1 MTNPNTT
8 ENTLQEVEIGQRNR
22 HRLVWLADPITISS
36 LLAWIAFVFHAYL
49 LPAGHWQADDYI
61 MTGLAKTAGL
71 KGFVDRMFGWSPRPV
86 AELINYG
93 YFSLV
98 SIFNRPLIGSFLC
111 VLWGGAYLG
120 LALCSWLAG
129 IRRPLCLAILWFAL
143 VLLMAKPGEMFFWPT
158 GADVYLPCWAAFA
171 AASVLQRSTGRS
183 LSVLFSISL
192 LIAAFCSE
200 IGAVTV
206 LLYTGLRTVGLLIKG
221 ETRSS
226 IIALVLPALAALAV
240 CLIVQIHRVQVD
252 REIMDAGSHLAGHWI
267 PSAIAAVPS
276 FGREL
281 LGIQGMPLW
290 LAALV
295 KLCLLLSLGGLL
307 GESRTQ
313 RLPALLW
320 AAALLLGAFIAI
332 VLAFHQFGNLCCER
346 HATLRQGMIFLAI
359 AVFSTALGHQ
369 AWNVR
374 RWLLPIAVIILMG
387 FRVDPLLHDLS
398 IRHQIMVM
406 RQESWHSGLSHE
418 PKMQMTVG
426 PETRLLSSD
435 ALPPGTY
442 HRQSRSAPG
451 DTPWYA
457 WGIMML
463 FDKDDLQI
471 TMAH

>member
-1 MTNPNTT
+1 MQEIETRH
-8 ENTLQEVEIGQRNR
+8 ENT
-22 HRLVWLADPITISS
+22 HWLAWLAEPVVIASLFSWITLVS
-36 LLAWIAFVFHAYL
+36 HAYL

-61 MTGLAKTAGL
+61 MTGLARTAGL
-71 KGFVDRMFGWSPRPV
+71 KGFVDRMLGWSPRPV

-93 YFSLV
+93 YFSFV
-98 SIFNRPLIGSFLC
+98 SIFNRPLIGSFLG
-111 VLWGGAYLG
+111 VLWGGTYLG

-129 IRRPLCLAILWFAL
+129 IRRPLCLATLWFAL

-171 AASVLQRSTGRS
+171 AASVLQRSTGRP

-206 LLYTGLRTVGLLIKG
+206 LLYTGLRIVGLLIKG
-221 ETRSS
+221 ETRSG
-226 IIALVLPALAALAV
+226 IIALILPTMAALAV

-295 KLCLLLSLGGLL
+295 KLCLILSLGGLF
-307 GESRTQ
+307 GESRNQ

-320 AAALLLGAFIAI
+320 ATALLLGAFIAI

-359 AVFSTALGHQ
+359 AVFSTVLGHQ

-374 RWLLPIAVIILMG
+374 RWLLPIAVIILMA
-387 FRVDPLLHDLS
+387 FRVDPLLHDWS

-418 PKMQMTVG
+418 STMHMMVG

-442 HRQSRSAPG
+442 HRQSRNAPG

-463 FDKDDLQI
+463 FDKDGLEI
-471 TMAH
+471 TTAH